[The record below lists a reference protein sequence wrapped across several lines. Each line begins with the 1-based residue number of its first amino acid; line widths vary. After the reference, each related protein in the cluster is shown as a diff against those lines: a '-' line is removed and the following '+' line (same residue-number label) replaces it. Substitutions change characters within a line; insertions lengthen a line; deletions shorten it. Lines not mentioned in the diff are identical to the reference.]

1 MLLKFGVDISRLA
14 RPIRRKLE
22 LIDSIF
28 YRNAG
33 REAVITSTYGDNHS
47 PSSLHY
53 QNKAIDLR
61 SKGILP
67 HVQQEILQQL
77 EMHLGGDY
85 DVILE
90 ANHYHIEY
98 DPK

>member
-1 MLLKFGVDISRLA
+1 MLCKLGVDISRLHDA
-14 RPIRRKLE
+14 IRKKLNIIE
-22 LIDSIF
+22 HVF
-28 YRNAG
+28 QRNNH
-33 REAVITSTYGDNHS
+33 EPVITSTYCDNHS

-61 SKGILP
+61 SKGIMSHTQKAIMEELK
-67 HVQQEILQQL
+67 
-77 EMHLGGDY
+77 MHLGDDY

-90 ANHYHIEY
+90 GNHYHIEY